1 MRHWIASI
9 VVIAIL
15 GAIAWV
21 VPDRRRVV
29 LRAIT
34 TYDAEPTD
42 PAPLP
47 GGTGPSLSRTPRTRV
62 VLIDGLAKPIA
73 STLPRWSAL
82 CKTGTTLDIDV
93 GFPTVSLPV
102 EVALWTGLTQQ
113 QTGVVFRS
121 NRPLEPPLGK
131 KGIPAQ
137 VPGSHAVAEYYGYIV
152 RSLGFAIAEPAM
164 DPQANG
170 KDLSPEE
177 WKSQWQARA
186 LDAVKSAA
194 PLVFV
199 HLLRV
204 DTAGHKHGVGVEY
217 VTAATES
224 DAIVGSLIDADPTAR
239 WFLLSDH
246 GHLPTGGHGGEER
259 ELRHVQGCIAGP
271 GVSVATGGPVHIV
284 DVARAIAES
293 VGATLDPASR
303 GRPLSAALASPLA
316 PDQGVPPMGLGTG
329 AIAIFI
335 LVAGLALSS
344 WGVRKWYLAPW
355 WFFAAGALLIAIR
368 GVPSLSTPMIYKPEG
383 RDMYLAWLPAL
394 ALAMASTAIG
404 VYRTPIA
411 RVVVAQLA
419 LPFAAVAACVSAAGA
434 WGALLGEP
442 TAPVVP
448 YFTAW
453 MSPLLLVA
461 AHGSAAVALAVLA
474 TSVHRSF
481 GRRAPAE
488 PPRTERA
495 AEPPR
500 PDATP

>member
-1 MRHWIASI
+1 MRHWIATI

-15 GAIAWV
+15 GAIAWI
-21 VPDRRRVV
+21 VPERRRV
-29 LRAIT
+29 LIRAIT

-47 GGTGPSLSRTPRTRV
+47 GGSGPPLARSAHTRV
-62 VLIDGLAKPIA
+62 VLIDGLTKQIA
-73 STLPRWSAL
+73 STLPRWTAL

-102 EVALWTGLTQQ
+102 EVSLWTGLTQQ

-121 NRPLEPPLGK
+121 NRPLEPPLDK

-137 VPGSHAVAEYYGYIV
+137 IAGSHAVAEYYGYIV

-164 DPQANG
+164 DPQAHG
-170 KDLSPEE
+170 KDLAPEE
-177 WKSQWQARA
+177 WKTQWQARA
-186 LDAVKSAA
+186 LDAVKSPS

-204 DTAGHKHGVGVEY
+204 DTTGHKHGIGVEY
-217 VTAATES
+217 LKAATEA
-224 DAIVGSLIDADPTAR
+224 DAIVGSLIDADPSAR

-246 GHLPTGGHGGEER
+246 GHIPTGGHGGEER
-259 ELRHVQGCIAGP
+259 DVRHVQGCIAGG
-271 GVSVATGGPVHIV
+271 GVPVAVAGPVHIV
-284 DVARAIAES
+284 DVARAIADS

-303 GRPLSAALASPLA
+303 GRPLVAAVASPLA
-316 PDQGVPPMGLGTG
+316 PDQGVPPMGLGAG

-355 WFFAAGALLIAIR
+355 WFVMAGALLIAIR
-368 GVPSLSTPMIYKPEG
+368 GLPSLSTPMIYKPEG

-394 ALAMASTAIG
+394 AVAMASTAVG

-419 LPFAAVAACVSAAGA
+419 LPFAAVAAAVTAAGA
-434 WGALLGEP
+434 WNALVGDP

-448 YFTAW
+448 YVTAW

-461 AHGSAAVALAVLA
+461 AHGAAVVALAVLA

-488 PPRTERA
+488 PPRTEREA
-495 AEPPR
+495 APPP
-500 PDATP
+500 PDASS

>member
-9 VVIAIL
+9 VVIAVL
-15 GAIAWV
+15 GAIAWI

-29 LRAIT
+29 IRAIT
-34 TYDAEPTD
+34 TYDAAATD

-47 GGTGPSLSRTPRTRV
+47 GGSGPPLGKVAHTRV
-62 VLIDGLAKPIA
+62 VLIDGLTKSIA

-137 VPGSHAVAEYYGYIV
+137 IANSRAVAESYGYIV
-152 RSLGFAIAEPAM
+152 RSLGFASVEPAA
-164 DPQANG
+164 DPKSSA
-170 KDLSPEE
+170 KDLLPDE
-177 WKSQWQARA
+177 WKTQWEARS
-186 LDAVKSAA
+186 LEAVRSDS

-199 HLLRV
+199 HVLRV
-204 DTAGHKHGVGVEY
+204 DTIGHKHGIGVEY
-217 VTAATES
+217 LKAATES
-224 DAIVGSLIDADPTAR
+224 DTILGSLIDANPRAR

-246 GHLPTGGHGGEER
+246 GHIPTGGHGGQER
-259 ELRHVQGCIAGP
+259 EVRHVQGCIAGG
-271 GVSVATGGPVHIV
+271 GVPVAKGGPVHIV
-284 DVARAIAES
+284 DVSRAIAES

-303 GRPLSAALASPLA
+303 GRPLSAAIASPLA
-316 PDQGVPPMGLGTG
+316 PDQGVPPMGLGAG
-329 AIAIFI
+329 ALAIFI
-335 LVAGLALSS
+335 LVAGLGLSS

-355 WFFAAGALLIAIR
+355 WFVIAGALLIALR

-394 ALAMASTAIG
+394 AVAMACTAVG
-404 VYRTPIA
+404 VYRTPIV
-411 RVVVAQLA
+411 RVVIAQLA
-419 LPFAAVAACVSAAGA
+419 LPFAAVAACVTATGA
-434 WGALLGEP
+434 WNALLGEP
-442 TAPVVP
+442 VAPVVP

-495 AEPPR
+495 AESPP
-500 PDATP
+500 PDAAS

>member
-9 VVIAIL
+9 VVIAVL
-15 GAIAWV
+15 GAIAWI
-21 VPDRRRVV
+21 VPDRRRAVI
-29 LRAIT
+29 RAIT
-34 TYDAEPTD
+34 TYDATPTD

-47 GGTGPSLSRTPRTRV
+47 GGSGPPLARAVHTRV
-62 VLIDGLAKPIA
+62 VLIDGLTKQIA

-121 NRPLEPPLGK
+121 NRPLEPPLGTQ
-131 KGIPAQ
+131 GIPAQ
-137 VPGSHAVAEYYGYIV
+137 VANSRAVAEYYGYIV
-152 RSLGFAIAEPAM
+152 RSLGFASAQPAA
-164 DPQANG
+164 DPKAAG
-170 KDLSPEE
+170 KDLLPEE
-177 WKSQWQARA
+177 WKTQWEARA
-186 LDAVKSAA
+186 LEAVKSDA

-204 DTAGHKHGVGVEY
+204 DTAGHKHGIGVEY
-217 VTAATES
+217 LKAATES
-224 DAIVGSLIDADPTAR
+224 DAIVGALIDADPSAR

-246 GHLPTGGHGGEER
+246 GHIATGGHGGQER
-259 ELRHVQGCIAGP
+259 DVRHVQGCIAGA
-271 GVSVATGGPVHIV
+271 GVPVATGGPVHVV
-284 DVARAIAES
+284 DVARALAES

-303 GRPLSAALASPLA
+303 GRPLSAAIASPLA
-316 PDQGVPPMGLGTG
+316 PDQGVPPMGLAAG
-329 AIAIFI
+329 ALAIFI

-355 WFFAAGALLIAIR
+355 WFVIAGALLIAIR
-368 GVPSLSTPMIYKPEG
+368 GMPSLSTPMIYKPEG

-394 ALAMASTAIG
+394 AVAMACTAVG

-411 RVVVAQLA
+411 RVVIAQLA
-419 LPFAAVAACVSAAGA
+419 LPLAAVAACVTATGGWAA
-434 WGALLGEP
+434 LFGESV
-442 TAPVVP
+442 APVVP

-488 PPRTERA
+488 PPRSERA
-495 AEPPR
+495 AAPPP
-500 PDATP
+500 PDAAA